1 MSTLLSCALFS
12 YKNYDKSN
20 HQTCRYNHPNGNRH
34 RMFTAPQIIGRFLRV
49 LHAILR
55 AERIEIV
62 VHGHG
67 NLIVFRN
74 GHIIQL
80 QNEHRVVI
88 FFPAKSFY
96 SS

>member
-1 MSTLLSCALFS
+1 
-12 YKNYDKSN
+12 
-20 HQTCRYNHPNGNRH
+20 
-34 RMFTAPQIIGRFLRV
+34 MFTAPQIIGRFPRV

-55 AERIEIV
+55 AERIETV

-67 NLIVFRN
+67 DLIVFRN

-80 QNEHRVVI
+80 QNEYRAVI

>member
-1 MSTLLSCALFS
+1 
-12 YKNYDKSN
+12 
-20 HQTCRYNHPNGNRH
+20 
-34 RMFTAPQIIGRFLRV
+34 MFTAPQIIGRFPRV

-62 VHGHG
+62 IHGHG
-67 NLIVFRN
+67 DLIVFRN

-80 QNEHRVVI
+80 QNEHRAVI

>member
-1 MSTLLSCALFS
+1 
-12 YKNYDKSN
+12 
-20 HQTCRYNHPNGNRH
+20 
-34 RMFTAPQIIGRFLRV
+34 MFTAPQIIGRFPRV

-67 NLIVFRN
+67 DLIVFRN

-80 QNEHRVVI
+80 QNERSVTRFQFSASVTSFISNVFSSSVV
-88 FFPAKSFY
+88 STV
-96 SS
+96 